1 VQWAGGSGLGD
12 RMAGVVL
19 AFAVPE
25 IGGSPQTVDP
35 ETVRRLPEGPRGHR
49 EPLAERLWI
58 TWPSLHNLGMTRTQE
73 RSSRPDRAL
82 IARAALAIGYGACS
96 AAWAYADQKQI
107 DLYSQGVY
115 SFLHSTVISV
125 GFLLLLPVF
134 VGWMVGHFWVLA
146 ALIGPVAT
154 LGYLQATGYVSPWHD
169 GSPPLGVPSLVI
181 LSLSGGLLLLGVVLR
196 VGSSPRRVDPK
207 DDWTWGK

>member
-1 VQWAGGSGLGD
+1 MSRRQERPSGSG
-12 RMAGVVL
+12 
-19 AFAVPE
+19 
-25 IGGSPQTVDP
+25 S
-35 ETVRRLPEGPRGHR
+35 
-49 EPLAERLWI
+49 
-58 TWPSLHNLGMTRTQE
+58 
-73 RSSRPDRAL
+73 AL
-82 IARAALAIGYGACS
+82 IARVALVVGYGACS

-115 SFLHSTVISV
+115 DFLHSPVISV

-134 VGWMVGHFWVLA
+134 VGWLIGRLWVLV
-146 ALIGPVAT
+146 ALIGPLST

-196 VGSSPRRVDPK
+196 VGSSPQRIDPK